1 MSNAKDIEIKL
12 LKKTK
17 EFTNGKTGE
26 KFTTDTLEGY
36 VTYKGIP
43 VYKASGSRLE
53 DKTYTAKATGK
64 PFTVSKFRLALRN
77 GEDYNDE
84 ELKEDG
90 VLFLRLNEQTNRSK
104 GNKFFTVTSEDH
116 YYGKDDERNTKGF
129 RIGNMLVPLNGIIE
143 SNTILDQWG
152 DEAHKLNLETA
163 NKYAVSMIT
172 KDAMA
177 DEDVKIGYTA
187 STSDE
192 LFTDEELEGL
202 AKQFPYFDRFNGA
215 FNGVDKA
222 AEQAK
227 EKVTPS
233 SF

>member
-36 VTYKGIP
+36 VTYKGVP

-64 PFTVSKFRLALRN
+64 PFTVSKFRLGLMN
-77 GEDYNDE
+77 GEDYSDE

-90 VLFLRLNEQTNRSK
+90 VLFLRLEEKTNRSK
-104 GNKFFTVTSEDH
+104 GNKFFTLTSEDH

-143 SNTILDQWG
+143 SNSILDQWG
-152 DEAHKLNLETA
+152 DEAYRLRLTA
-163 NKYAVSMIT
+163 SNKYAISIIT
-172 KDAMA
+172 KDALA
-177 DEDVKIGYTA
+177 DDADKVGYTA
-187 STSDE
+187 STPDE

-202 AKQFPYFDRFNGA
+202 AKQFQYFERFNNA
-215 FNGVDKA
+215 FEGVESKSDFKA
-222 AEQAK
+222 
-227 EKVTPS
+227 KVVPS